1 MLVFVDVVEDFHH
14 FIVYAESWEVGYGEP
29 RDCSQR
35 EEDRPD
41 WKKHVQ
47 EALSPVVFLLNC
59 IRRKELEDQFS
70 VNALSQML
78 DSFFCIN
85 SNAVANNLKQVEF
98 DTWNELRDGRSLVP
112 NALFHEEN
120 RFNEYLIQ
128 RLQPHV
134 LLVLGVGNF
143 YTICLLV
150 K

>member
-98 DTWNELRDGRSLVP
+98 DTWNERRDGRSLVP

-120 RFNEYLIQ
+120 WFNEYLI
-128 RLQPHV
+128 
-134 LLVLGVGNF
+134 
-143 YTICLLV
+143 
-150 K
+150 